1 MNLVSDMSMTRSL
14 SILADLIGHPTVTR
28 QTNLALIE
36 HVRAM
41 LAAQGI
47 ASTLVF
53 DETGTKANLFAST
66 GPADVPGVVLSG
78 HTDVV
83 PVDGQAWSLEP
94 FTLTQRDGRLYG
106 RGSADMKGFIAC
118 AVHAMMEASSLR
130 LKRPLQLA
138 LSYDE
143 EIGCVGVRRLLDLL
157 EVAPVRPYLCIVG
170 EPTMMRLAT
179 GHKGKTALHATC
191 HGREGHSAQAPFT
204 VNALHLGCDLVNEVR
219 QLQASISRQGGRDE
233 AYDVPY
239 TTLHVGKFNGGV
251 ALNIVPNRCEIDF
264 EIRNIAHD
272 DPHALVDVLKAA
284 ASRITA
290 QAQTVVP
297 EARVEIVEVNSYP
310 GLDTSRTQ
318 DAVDFVRSFH
328 PEDEVLKLA
337 FGTEGGLFTARLG
350 VPVVVCGPGS
360 ITQAHKPDE
369 FVEAA
374 QLDQCDAFL
383 AKLLGQLQAS

>member
-1 MNLVSDMSMTRSL
+1 MHTTRSL
-14 SILADLIGHPTVTR
+14 SILSDLIGHRTVTR

-36 HVRAM
+36 HVRA
-41 LAAQGI
+41 LLQVHGI

-83 PVDGQAWSLEP
+83 PVEGQAWTMDP

-118 AVHAMMEASSLR
+118 AVHALIEASTLR

-157 EVAPVRPYLCIVG
+157 AVAPVRPYLCIVG
-170 EPTMMRLAT
+170 EPTLMRLAT

-191 HGREGHSAQAPFT
+191 YGREGHSAQAPLT
-204 VNALHLGCDLVNEVR
+204 VNALHLGCDLVSEVR
-219 QLQASISRQGGRDE
+219 QLQTSISRQGARDE

-264 EIRNIAHD
+264 EIRNIAAD
-272 DPHALVDVLKAA
+272 DPEALVAVLQTAA
-284 ASRITA
+284 TRISA
-290 QAQTVVP
+290 HAQTVVP

-310 GLDTSRTQ
+310 GLDTSPTQ

-328 PEDEVLKLA
+328 PDNEVLKLA

-383 AKLLGQLQAS
+383 AKLIGQLQAI